1 LRTKCT
7 KKQNALA
14 EFILNDYKNA
24 AFLNSV
30 QLANDAGVSNATVIR
45 FATILGY
52 EGFNQMQQALQ
63 SMVQQELSSVDRL
76 SLLVGQNQKSSQS
89 YDERLS
95 FFYQEQTNLKNTL
108 HSIDPEQITEAAQHI
123 SQAQNVIVTG
133 FQASHSLANYC
144 RYTLSKI
151 RGRVYQ
157 FHEWNREAHTL
168 VNEANDSCIAIVIA
182 LSRYPSIT
190 IDFMKHFAQKNI
202 SVILITDS
210 LAFPCCDLADIIF
223 EVPVAYYSYV
233 DSFSSVFCLINC
245 LMLEIVNQN
254 PEKARANMEEF
265 EAFASENHVYFAK
278 KETE

>member
-1 LRTKCT
+1 M
-7 KKQNALA
+7 A

-63 SMVQQELSSVDRL
+63 SMIQQELSSVDRL

-151 RGRVYQ
+151 RGRYISSMNGI
-157 FHEWNREAHTL
+157 ERHTHSLMKLMIL
-168 VNEANDSCIAIVIA
+168 VSQ
-182 LSRYPSIT
+182 S
-190 IDFMKHFAQKNI
+190 
-202 SVILITDS
+202 
-210 LAFPCCDLADIIF
+210 
-223 EVPVAYYSYV
+223 
-233 DSFSSVFCLINC
+233 
-245 LMLEIVNQN
+245 
-254 PEKARANMEEF
+254 
-265 EAFASENHVYFAK
+265 
-278 KETE
+278 